1 MEVDGFVLFF
11 ISSLGYTKVNV
22 QSEGI
27 FIFNDALWNV
37 LSASEYVLIVLKVS
51 LQAASD
57 PLLFPITI

>member
-27 FIFNDALWNV
+27 FILNGAL
-37 LSASEYVLIVLKVS
+37 
-51 LQAASD
+51 
-57 PLLFPITI
+57 